1 MGRGKVVMKRIENKA
16 NRQVTFSKRR
26 LGLFKKAQE
35 LSVLCDA
42 QVALIVF
49 CSCGKLFDF
58 ASTNDVNEILNR
70 YHQCCYS
77 SQDNVAESEKQNLYQ
92 EVSRLKV
99 RYESLQSWQ
108 RHFLGEDLDKLRLKE
123 LEHLEKQLDRTLSQA
138 RERKMQMMLDQLE
151 ALRRKKSD
159 LEEIKKQLESEL
171 EESEKHDDN
180 TDEDDEE
187 DEALILGRPGG
198 QPTVAAG
205 ASHENISTKTPS
217 ANANQEP
224 TLCL

>member
-1 MGRGKVVMKRIENKA
+1 MGRGKVVVKRIENKI

-42 QVALIVF
+42 QVAVIV
-49 CSCGKLFDF
+49 SSSSGKLFDF
-58 ASTNDVNEILNR
+58 ASTNDVNEILKR
-70 YHQCCYS
+70 YHQCSYS
-77 SQDNVAESEKQNLYQ
+77 SQDNVAESETQNSYQ

-123 LEHLEKQLDRTLSQA
+123 LEHLENQRDRTLSRA
-138 RERKMQMMLDQLE
+138 RQRKTQMMLDQLE
-151 ALRRKKSD
+151 ALRRKESD
-159 LEEIKKQLESEL
+159 LEEIKKQLKSEL

-180 TDEDDEE
+180 TDEDDE
-187 DEALILGRPGG
+187 DEALIQGRPGG
-198 QPTVAAG
+198 ESTVAAG

>member
-1 MGRGKVVMKRIENKA
+1 MGRGKVVMKRIENKI
-16 NRQVTFSKRR
+16 NRQVTFTKRR

-42 QVALIVF
+42 QVALIV
-49 CSCGKLFDF
+49 SSSRGKLFDF

-70 YHQCCYS
+70 YQCCYS
-77 SQDNVAESEKQNLYQ
+77 SQDNAAESETQNSYQ

-123 LEHLEKQLDRTLSQA
+123 LARLEKQLDRTLSRA
-138 RERKMQMMLDQLE
+138 RQRKTQMMLDQLE
-151 ALRRKKSD
+151 ALRRKESD
-159 LEEIKKQLESEL
+159 LEEINKQLKSEL
-171 EESEKHDDN
+171 EEREKHDDN
-180 TDEDDEE
+180 TDEEDD
-187 DEALILGRPGG
+187 DEALIHDRPGG
-198 QPTVAAG
+198 EPTVAAG
-205 ASHENISTKTPS
+205 ASQKNISTKTPS